1 MGRTHGQTGSLPV
14 RFGLLSLFPIAVAA
28 AVVGWRANRLVVAA
42 VSLALWGALVATA
55 WLVSLDFVRQAR
67 GNAYLAH
74 HDSLTGLPNRAHFVA
89 SIGTAVAA
97 AGRERR
103 SVAVLMFDLERFED
117 VNDALGHR
125 AGDAV
130 LARIAERLPSL
141 VRDRDVVAR
150 LGGDTFGLL
159 LGDLGDLGDPGDL
172 ADRGDRAPAHDVA
185 ERVLEAIAE
194 PIVADGVLLT
204 LRASVGVA
212 MFPDDATEAALLF
225 ERADIALHQAMR
237 SADPIV
243 SYCAGTD
250 PNSADRLRLVGELR
264 VAVDRGELEV
274 FYQPLVSVA
283 NGTVVAVEALVRWHH
298 PRRGLVAPDEFIP
311 LAEHTGLIF
320 PLTVVVLEQA
330 VRQCR
335 VWRDEGRMI
344 TMAVNISARSLDD
357 PLLPTVLE
365 AVLERWSVPADAIM
379 IEVTETA
386 LASDVEVAV
395 DALERL
401 KRIGVH
407 IALDDFGTGF
417 SSLVQLRLLPID
429 EIKIDRS
436 FVSRMVDA
444 DLDFQIVRSLVELGA
459 RLGLVV
465 VAEGVETPR
474 VAQHLDALGCH
485 LAQGYLFSR
494 PVPAADADGWA
505 WPGEAEVRDSA

>member
-1 MGRTHGQTGSLPV
+1 M
-14 RFGLLSLFPIAVAA
+14 
-28 AVVGWRANRLVVAA
+28 
-42 VSLALWGALVATA
+42 
-55 WLVSLDFVRQAR
+55 
-67 GNAYLAH
+67 
-74 HDSLTGLPNRAHFVA
+74 
-89 SIGTAVAA
+89 
-97 AGRERR
+97 
-103 SVAVLMFDLERFED
+103 
-117 VNDALGHR
+117 
-125 AGDAV
+125 
-130 LARIAERLPSL
+130 
-141 VRDRDVVAR
+141 
-150 LGGDTFGLL
+150 
-159 LGDLGDLGDPGDL
+159 
-172 ADRGDRAPAHDVA
+172 
-185 ERVLEAIAE
+185 LEAIAE

-401 KRIGVH
+401 KRIGVR

-444 DLDFQIVRSLVELGA
+444 DLDFQIVRALVELGPASVSSSSPKASRHHASRSISTPWAATSRRATCSAA
-459 RLGLVV
+459 RCRPPRPTVGPGRERPRC
-465 VAEGVETPR
+465 ATARDRTPVR
-474 VAQHLDALGCH
+474 
-485 LAQGYLFSR
+485 
-494 PVPAADADGWA
+494 PAAD
-505 WPGEAEVRDSA
+505 RTRRTRRSR